1 MVKKHKILGGGGLG
15 DAVML
20 YSKLMQ
26 LDIPIDE
33 IELTHIEVPA
43 NLLKVIAEFYA
54 SQGINAVVKQ
64 IPSWDWKKENSGAY
78 DIVLDTSAYG
88 IEEDG
93 IEINP
98 FPEFIRNRE
107 YVFDVVISPSSG
119 RNGERS
125 FSVDEIKMICDR
137 FKGINQS
144 EQYHKNIILLGT
156 SSNADKYNNLEA
168 INGINLTDIDES
180 IDIIASSK
188 YVIAPSGFVSI
199 VGCMARKNV
208 FTKDDRKDIQS
219 RYYHEKW
226 NNKFIN
232 NLNEIII

>member
-1 MVKKHKILGGGGLG
+1 MTKIKSIFSGLQKKGIKDI
-15 DAVML
+15 
-20 YSKLMQ
+20 SKVTEKQVNDYFLVWCKTHS
-26 LDIPIDE
+26 IDYVGRF
-33 IELTHIEVPA
+33 LA
-43 NLLKVIAEFYA
+43 FWN
-54 SQGINAVVKQ
+54 
-64 IPSWDWKKENSGAY
+64 WWKKENRSAY

-88 IEEDG
+88 IEDDG

-98 FPEFIRNRE
+98 FPEFKRKRK

-125 FSVDEIKMICDR
+125 FSVDEIKMICDK
-137 FKGINQS
+137 FKGIGQD
-144 EQYHKNIILLGT
+144 EQYHKNMIILGT

-168 INGINLTDIDES
+168 INAINLTDIDES
-180 IDIIASSK
+180 IDIITSSK

-219 RYYHEKW
+219 RYYHKKW

-232 NLNEIII
+232 DLNDIVLC